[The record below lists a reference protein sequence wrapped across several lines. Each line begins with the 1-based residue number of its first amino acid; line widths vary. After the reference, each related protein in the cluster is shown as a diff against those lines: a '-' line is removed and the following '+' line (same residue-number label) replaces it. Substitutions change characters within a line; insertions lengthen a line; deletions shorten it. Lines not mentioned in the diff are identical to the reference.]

1 MTAGRLSFTMLWIM
15 VLLFLAFPI
24 LIVALLSFSSASY
37 LSFPPPALSVRWY
50 ETYLGSREWLVSTWL
65 SLGIAAS
72 TVVLA
77 TTLGTLA
84 ALGLSRLKGLARVG
98 VAALIVSPL
107 IVPGIIAAIGIYY
120 AFSRYRL
127 VGTPIG
133 LVLAHTSLAVPF
145 VVTSVSASLAGFDR
159 GLERASLS
167 LGATPWG
174 TFRQVTLP
182 LISPGV
188 LVGALFAFITSFD
201 ELIVA
206 LFLSGSGAV
215 TLPRR
220 MWDDL
225 RFAIDPTIAAV
236 STLTI
241 VLTAAILACAHLSRR
256 YGASFGG

>member
-1 MTAGRLSFTMLWIM
+1 MSLARVTFTASWVL
-15 VLLFLAFPI
+15 VLLFLGLPI

-37 LSFPPPALSVRWY
+37 LTFPPPALGLRWY
-50 ETYLGSREWLVSTWL
+50 QAYLGSRDWLHSTWL
-65 SLGIAAS
+65 SLAVAACV
-72 TVVLA
+72 VVLA
-77 TTLGTLA
+77 TSLGTLA
-84 ALGLSRLKGLARVG
+84 ALGLMRLRGPTRAF

-107 IVPGIIAAIGIYY
+107 IIPGIIAAIGIYY
-120 AFSRYRL
+120 AFSRYHL
-127 VGTPIG
+127 VGSPVG
-133 LVLAHTSLAVPF
+133 LVLAHTCLAVPF
-145 VVTSVSASLAGFDR
+145 VVTSVSASLAGLDR
-159 GLERASLS
+159 KLEQAARG

-241 VLTAAILACAHLSRR
+241 VLTAAALGGAHLLRR
-256 YGASFGG
+256 RGTS